1 VQLYYQIGLIG
12 QRDLPLAPDPRS
24 GFEMVMLRMLTFR
37 PQAVEPQT
45 VAPVH
50 AVSAK
55 PAVLAPASVTP
66 VVESKRIE
74 EPRPVPIAKP
84 GNWTDIIAALNI
96 SGRTR
101 ELAHNCVLDGIDDSS
116 CRLLLDPGFQQVGTK
131 AEDNLRAAL
140 QNYYGKPLKLVIS
153 KQAEQQMTPALEI
166 QKAREDRQQAAVDS
180 INADENVQAL
190 KDTFGARIM
199 PGSIEPLN

>member
-1 VQLYYQIGLIG
+1 
-12 QRDLPLAPDPRS
+12 
-24 GFEMVMLRMLTFR
+24 
-37 PQAVEPQT
+37 
-45 VAPVH
+45 
-50 AVSAK
+50 
-55 PAVLAPASVTP
+55 
-66 VVESKRIE
+66 
-74 EPRPVPIAKP
+74 
-84 GNWTDIIAALNI
+84 
-96 SGRTR
+96 
-101 ELAHNCVLDGIDDSS
+101 
-116 CRLLLDPGFQQVGTK
+116 LLLDPSFQQIGTK

-190 KDTFGARIM
+190 KDTFGARIL